1 MSEWRISNHPILGN
15 LPEAGSVTIHVDGK
29 PLRARAGDTVS
40 SALLAN
46 GIRIHR
52 YTRREHAP
60 RGIFCGIGQCT
71 DCMMVIDGQP
81 NVRSCITRVTDGMR
95 VETQQGSGHWGHE
108 GSVNPEVSDG

>member
-1 MSEWRISNHPILGN
+1 MSERRITAHPILGG
-15 LPEAGSVTIHVDGK
+15 LPDTSMVTIHVDGK
-29 PLRARAGDTVS
+29 ALRAREGDTVS

-52 YTRREHAP
+52 YTRRENAP

-81 NVRSCITRVTDGMR
+81 NVRSCITPVADGMQI
-95 VETQQGSGHWGHE
+95 ETQQGNGRWE
-108 GSVNPEVSDG
+108 RDRTATPEVSDD